1 MAITTDVAFW
11 VDLVNG
17 SDTDI
22 GALTS
27 CTVSNPSGTIA
38 RVSKTGHGLQTGAVV
53 DGTVWGN
60 AYYNSQWAVTYVD
73 ANSFDLVSAVYVAS
87 TGGTI
92 TPRGGTINT
101 PWKTL
106 TTGATAA
113 RLANLTNVNFD
124 VRTGKTADPISLST
138 NVTLTNGSL
147 TGTLA
152 SARTRTLDNCEV
164 AWTGATNVTMVTNS
178 TRKQGTVSNYATCGA
193 AFTTGEV
200 CYKDLGSTIDLSMY
214 TGICISLQRA
224 NAGTISAGQVQV
236 RMYSDVGR
244 TTLVETFNLTGI
256 ANYSRWM
263 PMYVDKGSAL
273 SSTVRA
279 ISIYANTT
287 MVSTNIMFDN
297 VIACTSAFHLRSL
310 IGINDGLWM
319 SVDWIDGTT
328 FGVSNNSQASTPT
341 VGYGW
346 PKDTITSTAYT
357 RDTFVHT
364 EGGLA
369 ATSTIAL
376 QANLGGGS
384 QTARGKYSFGWNLS
398 NQTQDGET
406 WIDGLYGLGYL
417 LNIAT
422 TLKYVTIDRLCASR
436 MGILLALVSSNQD
449 IIVSNCKSI
458 AHGAVSY
465 GMIVSNPTSCF
476 NVEFDHCI
484 SFGGVYGFS
493 FSISAGLNIHDCES
507 YNQTSCG
514 WYITQCEC
522 VRLKN
527 CVSRGH
533 STGGATAITVSS
545 SGEVSA
551 TSCTFKD
558 CANIGV
564 RTDTSSKFV
573 LLSCTFSNVIN
584 KFKTANSGRIWAV
597 NCTFDNLTTLWGA
610 VTAGDVGS
618 GKLLSNNTNNV
629 AGDHRVYHTKGTVLT
644 DNTVYHGS
652 AIFSW
657 KFMPLVLFPTVEID
671 FPVEIELHKC
681 VCVANVAQ
689 TVSVW
694 SRRDN
699 VGLSVGMRIKELNL
713 TGVVTTDALC
723 TAAINTWQQISLT
736 FTPTQ
741 NGVIT
746 IYGIAY
752 GGTTWS
758 GWLSDLTPMANQS
771 TKLLTIAFGGQPFS
785 SNSGEASIT
794 PAFAYIQ

>member
-1 MAITTDVAFW
+1 
-11 VDLVNG
+11 
-17 SDTDI
+17 
-22 GALTS
+22 
-27 CTVSNPSGTIA
+27 
-38 RVSKTGHGLQTGAVV
+38 
-53 DGTVWGN
+53 
-60 AYYNSQWAVTYVD
+60 
-73 ANSFDLVSAVYVAS
+73 
-87 TGGTI
+87 
-92 TPRGGTINT
+92 
-101 PWKTL
+101 
-106 TTGATAA
+106 
-113 RLANLTNVNFD
+113 
-124 VRTGKTADPISLST
+124 
-138 NVTLTNGSL
+138 
-147 TGTLA
+147 
-152 SARTRTLDNCEV
+152 
-164 AWTGATNVTMVTNS
+164 
-178 TRKQGTVSNYATCGA
+178 
-193 AFTTGEV
+193 
-200 CYKDLGSTIDLSMY
+200 
-214 TGICISLQRA
+214 
-224 NAGTISAGQVQV
+224 
-236 RMYSDVGR
+236 
-244 TTLVETFNLTGI
+244 
-256 ANYSRWM
+256 
-263 PMYVDKGSAL
+263 
-273 SSTVRA
+273 
-279 ISIYANTT
+279 
-287 MVSTNIMFDN
+287 
-297 VIACTSAFHLRSL
+297 
-310 IGINDGLWM
+310 
-319 SVDWIDGTT
+319 
-328 FGVSNNSQASTPT
+328 
-341 VGYGW
+341 
-346 PKDTITSTAYT
+346 
-357 RDTFVHT
+357 
-364 EGGLA
+364 
-369 ATSTIAL
+369 
-376 QANLGGGS
+376 
-384 QTARGKYSFGWNLS
+384 
-398 NQTQDGET
+398 
-406 WIDGLYGLGYL
+406 
-417 LNIAT
+417 
-422 TLKYVTIDRLCASR
+422 
-436 MGILLALVSSNQD
+436 
-449 IIVSNCKSI
+449 
-458 AHGAVSY
+458 
-465 GMIVSNPTSCF
+465 
-476 NVEFDHCI
+476 
-484 SFGGVYGFS
+484 
-493 FSISAGLNIHDCES
+493 
-507 YNQTSCG
+507 
-514 WYITQCEC
+514 
-522 VRLKN
+522 
-527 CVSRGH
+527 VSRGH

-584 KFKTANSGRIWAV
+584 KFKTANAGRIWAV